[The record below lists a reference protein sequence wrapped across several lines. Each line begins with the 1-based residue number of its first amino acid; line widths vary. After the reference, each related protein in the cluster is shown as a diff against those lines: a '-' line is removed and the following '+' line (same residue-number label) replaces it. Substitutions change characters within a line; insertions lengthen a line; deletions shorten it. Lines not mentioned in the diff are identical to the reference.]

1 MNQVKTIIFLSTW
14 IFLIIYRQIDSE
26 PFLLSSDWLRKFS
39 LNLITTK
46 DRTLATITRSL
57 FETALNY
64 KPRILDP
71 NIEEFPCLIS
81 LQSLVQGQ
89 YRARTGFSL
98 WSFSHRKKTCYYREP
113 LFSLQGPCFHYREWV
128 CSVHKLSVTLTALQY
143 KPQRI
148 FLI

>member
-64 KPRILDP
+64 KPRILDQK
-71 NIEEFPCLIS
+71 IEEFPCL
-81 LQSLVQGQ
+81 
-89 YRARTGFSL
+89 
-98 WSFSHRKKTCYYREP
+98 
-113 LFSLQGPCFHYREWV
+113 
-128 CSVHKLSVTLTALQY
+128 VHKLSVILTTLQY
-143 KPQRI
+143 KPQWKMK
-148 FLI
+148 